1 MCGTANHKSERHGHR
16 FRAPDVDAA
25 AYEYLQAKETAATTT
40 TAVPTTMTTALPPAT
55 PAAKRP
61 EEASD
66 SLSVVTAVTKAAV
79 EKFTLF
85 VGEVQKSP
93 AYKWATNVLYDFT
106 GVQVPRRANNE
117 FYFEFM

>member
-1 MCGTANHKSERHGHR
+1 MCGTANHKSERHGQHGHR

-25 AYEYLQAKETAATTT
+25 AYEYLRAKETTA
-40 TAVPTTMTTALPPAT
+40 TAVTTTMTAVLPPAT

-79 EKFTLF
+79 EKFTSF

-93 AYKWATNVLYDFT
+93 AYK
-106 GVQVPRRANNE
+106 
-117 FYFEFM
+117 

>member
-25 AYEYLQAKETAATTT
+25 TYDYLRAKETTATTT
-40 TAVPTTMTTALPPAT
+40 TTTTAAVTTTTPVMPAV
-55 PAAKRP
+55 KRP

-79 EKFTLF
+79 EKFTSF

-93 AYKWATNVLYDFT
+93 AYK
-106 GVQVPRRANNE
+106 
-117 FYFEFM
+117 